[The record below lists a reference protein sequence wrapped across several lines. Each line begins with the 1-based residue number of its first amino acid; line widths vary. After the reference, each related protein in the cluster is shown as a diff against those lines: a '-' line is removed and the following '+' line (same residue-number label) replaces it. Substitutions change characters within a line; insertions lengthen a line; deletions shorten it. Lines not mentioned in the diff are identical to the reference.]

1 MPPDGKRAASPP
13 TSGRSSCP
21 SVQFNESL
29 STEYLILG
37 AAFLLVQ
44 SIIASKI
51 SSRFGIP
58 ALLLFMGVGMLA
70 GVDGLGGI
78 AFDNAWL
85 AKSLGVVALAYILFS
100 GGLDTDAVS
109 VRHVIRR
116 GVSLATLGVL
126 LTAGLVGAFAHRVL
140 GFPLLEGLLL
150 GAVVSSTDAAAV
162 FSILRSHNVSL
173 KRKLKPLLELESGS
187 NDPMAVF
194 LTLGILQLM
203 ASPST
208 SPFNLILWFVQ
219 QMALG
224 GILGLAFGRIMIF
237 TVNRIKLE
245 YDGLYPVLTLALVML
260 TYSFTVVVGGS
271 GFLAVY
277 IAGIVMSRRDFLYK
291 KTLTRFHDGIAWL
304 MQIVMFLALG
314 LLVYPSRLVP
324 IIGTGFITALFLML
338 AARPVSVFVSLAFA
352 RMGLN
357 EKLMISWVGLRGAAP
372 VILST
377 FVLLAAPPGADR
389 IFNIVFFVVLLS
401 VLFQGTTIPLVAKW
415 LKVDAP
421 LEHKRRYPIEF
432 EPTEGIN
439 TDLVEYMI
447 PFNAA
452 VAGKAIYELGL
463 PADCLVTMIC
473 RNDQFIVAGG
483 KTVLEEGDIV
493 LALVN
498 PETQKTL
505 LTIFSKLK
513 A

>member
-1 MPPDGKRAASPP
+1 MPFVEKL
-13 TSGRSSCP
+13 T
-21 SVQFNESL
+21 
-29 STEYLILG
+29 TEYLILG
-37 AAFLLVQ
+37 AAFLLIQ

-70 GVDGLGGI
+70 GSDGPGGI
-78 AFDNAWL
+78 AFDNAWV
-85 AKSLGVVALAYILFS
+85 AKSLGVVALSYILFS
-100 GGLDTDAVS
+100 GGLDTDAAS
-109 VRHVIRR
+109 VRHVVRR

-126 LTAGLVGAFAHRVL
+126 LTAGLVGVFVHLVL

-194 LTLGILQLM
+194 LTLGILQLI
-203 ASPST
+203 ASPGT
-208 SPFNLILWFVQ
+208 SPLYLVFGFVQ
-219 QMALG
+219 QMVLG
-224 GILGLAFGRIMIF
+224 AILGWVFARVTIF
-237 TVNRIKLE
+237 TINKIKLE
-245 YDGLYPVLTLALVML
+245 YDGLYPVVTLAFVMFI
-260 TYSFTVVVGGS
+260 YSFTSVVGGN

-277 IAGIVMSRRDFLYK
+277 IAGIVMSRKDFLYK
-291 KTLTRFHDGIAWL
+291 RTLTRFHDGIAWL

-314 LLVYPSRLVP
+314 LLAYPSRLMPVLG
-324 IIGTGFITALFLML
+324 IGFITALFLML
-338 AARPVSVFVSLAFA
+338 VARPVSVFVSLAFA
-352 RMGLN
+352 RMSLN
-357 EKLMISWVGLRGAAP
+357 EKVMISWVGRRGAAP
-372 VILST
+372 GILST
-377 FVLLAAPPGADR
+377 FVLLAAPPGADL

-401 VLFQGTTIPLVAKW
+401 VLLQGTTIPMVAKW

-463 PADCLVTMIC
+463 PAECLVTMIC

-498 PETQKTL
+498 PETQKAL
-505 LTIFSKLK
+505 QAIFSKLNT
-513 A
+513 

>member
-1 MPPDGKRAASPP
+1 MH
-13 TSGRSSCP
+13 
-21 SVQFNESL
+21 FNEAL

-37 AAFLLVQ
+37 AAFLLIQ

-70 GVDGLGGI
+70 GSDGPGGI
-78 AFDNAWL
+78 VFDNAWV
-85 AKSLGVVALAYILFS
+85 AKSLGVIALSYILFS
-100 GGLDTDAVS
+100 GGLDTDAAS
-109 VRHVIRR
+109 VRHIVRR
-116 GVSLATLGVL
+116 GVSLATLGVV
-126 LTAGLVGAFAHRVL
+126 LTAGLVGAFAHLVL

-194 LTLGILQLM
+194 LTLGILQLI
-203 ASPST
+203 ASPGT
-208 SPFNLILWFVQ
+208 SPVNLVLWFVQ
-219 QMALG
+219 QMVLG
-224 GILGLAFGRIMIF
+224 AILGWVFARVTIF
-237 TVNRIKLE
+237 TINKIKLE
-245 YDGLYPVLTLALVML
+245 YDGLYPVVTLAFVMFI
-260 TYSFTVVVGGS
+260 YSFTSVVGGN

-277 IAGIVMSRRDFLYK
+277 IAGIVMSRKDFLYK
-291 KTLTRFHDGIAWL
+291 RTLTRFHDGIAWL

-314 LLVYPSRLVP
+314 LLVYPSRLLPVA
-324 IIGTGFITALFLML
+324 GAGFVTALFLML
-338 AARPVSVFVSLAFA
+338 VARPVSVFISLAFA
-352 RMGLN
+352 RMSLN
-357 EKLMISWVGLRGAAP
+357 ERVMISWVGLRGAAP

-377 FVLLAAPPGADR
+377 FVLLAAPPGADL

-401 VLFQGTTIPLVAKW
+401 VLLQGTTIPLVAKW

-432 EPTEGIN
+432 EPTEGVN

-505 LTIFSKLK
+505 LSIFSKLK